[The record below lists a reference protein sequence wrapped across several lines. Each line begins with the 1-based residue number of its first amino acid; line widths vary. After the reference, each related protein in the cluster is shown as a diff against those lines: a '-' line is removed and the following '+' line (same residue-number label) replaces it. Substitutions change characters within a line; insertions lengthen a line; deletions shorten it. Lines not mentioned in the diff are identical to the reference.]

1 VVKGLW
7 EQGYFKTNIM
17 NKNIEDL
24 LYPDNNKLVFN
35 DDEITTTIVD
45 CELDE
50 YECRFNGA
58 EDIQINTEGYT
69 HITLDINILE
79 SLIALIRKA
88 EKMYKQNN

>member
-1 VVKGLW
+1 MK
-7 EQGYFKTNIM
+7 
-17 NKNIEDL
+17 KNIEDL
-24 LYPDNNKLVFN
+24 LYPDNYKLIIM

-69 HITLDINILE
+69 HITLDIDTLY
-79 SLIALIRKA
+79 SLIELIKKA
-88 EKMYKQNN
+88 EKMYNKLK